1 MKPDEPL
8 YDPILAEIYRT
19 RDAYAREFNFDVDA
33 ICASLVS
40 RKPRAAGE
48 DAHGKKPAT
57 KPKSRLARTRRSVA

>member
-33 ICASLVS
+33 ICAALER
-40 RKPRAAGE
+40 RKPHAAGE
-48 DAHGKKPAT
+48 VVHGKKQAAQ
-57 KPKSRLARTRRSVA
+57 PKSRLARTRRSVA

>member
-33 ICASLVS
+33 ICEALER

-48 DAHGKKPAT
+48 GAHEKEQAA
-57 KPKSRLARTRRSVA
+57 KPKSRLARTRRSAA